1 MTEQHRPKR
10 PYRMGRRVEITTRVR
25 PEVHQALRTMA
36 QDMGISLTQ
45 LLAGLMEAH
54 VQGARTEV
62 SQVA

>member
-1 MTEQHRPKR
+1 
-10 PYRMGRRVEITTRVR
+10 MGRRVEITTRVR